1 MNSKEI
7 TISKDDVKNQKDM
20 VLWHLKSFKTLTSY
34 QAFKEYGITRLSAII
49 FNIRKQGYD
58 ISTQTESIK
67 NRFNRTV
74 DFAIYTYT
82 PPITNLKYRQTS
94 ILDFN

>member
-1 MNSKEI
+1 MNSKKI
-7 TISKDDVKNQKDM
+7 TISKDDVKTQKDM

-49 FNIRKQGYD
+49 FNIRKEGYS
-58 ISTQTESIK
+58 IVSNTESIK

-82 PPITNLKYRQTS
+82 PPVKIEKYKQTS
-94 ILDFN
+94 LLDFT